1 MTGQTIDI
9 SIIIPTLN
17 GVGRIEKCLKSIF
30 DQDYPR
36 KKYEIIVVDDESDDG
51 TIEICRSYG
60 VDKVLISG
68 FRDIEMSKALGIR
81 KSIGKYILFIDDDN
95 RLVESS
101 WLSKGIA
108 ILDEDL
114 EIGGVES
121 AYFSYK
127 KSDPVANRYCSLM
140 GTNDPLVYYLQRTD
154 RLAYFEAS
162 WSKPCKEFR
171 SNKNHMKLR
180 FFESQIPTLGSQGF
194 LTRQSLISE
203 FKFQDRFLHMDY
215 CLHVGKGLS
224 PYFAMTLDSVE
235 HDHCTSLRQF
245 VKKCRR
251 NGKIYL
257 SDGNTRSYSYGL
269 TLSKQMKLAVIALTL
284 VIPIKDSFRGY
295 RKVKDIAWFLHP
307 LFTVWVFCV
316 YSKMYLCNRL
326 ALLNRFN

>member
-1 MTGQTIDI
+1 M

-17 GVGRIEKCLKSIF
+17 GVGRIEKCLESLF

-36 KKYEIIVVDDESDDG
+36 EKYEIIVVDDESDDE
-51 TIEICRSYG
+51 TIQVCRSYG
-60 VDKVLISG
+60 VDKIIKSG

-81 KSIGKYILFIDDDN
+81 KSIGIYILFIDDDN

-101 WLSKGIA
+101 WLSSAIA
-108 ILDEDL
+108 ILDEDP
-114 EIGGVES
+114 EIGGVQS

-127 KSDPVANRYCSLM
+127 KSDPIANRYCSLM

-154 RLAYFEAS
+154 RMAYFETN
-162 WSKPCKEFR
+162 WSKPCQEFR

-194 LTRQSLISE
+194 LTRQRLVSE
-203 FKFQDRFLHMDY
+203 FKFKDRFLHMDF
-215 CLHVGKGLS
+215 CLHIGKSLS
-224 PYFAMTLDSVE
+224 PYFAMTLNSVD

-269 TLSKQMKLAVIALTL
+269 SPSRQIKLAAIALTL
-284 VIPIKDSFRGY
+284 VIPIKDSLRGY
-295 RKVKDIAWFLHP
+295 RNIKDVAWFLHP
-307 LFTVWVFCV
+307 LFTIWVFCV
-316 YSKMYLCNRL
+316 YSKLY
-326 ALLNRFN
+326 LLNRLKSLNRIY